1 MYKLIYIADKD
12 YAPAADVEFT
22 VEANQHLDIT
32 EMCMLFDRFLKASGY
47 YPPLNATLEYVVEEE
62 EVRHGRSYE

>member
-22 VEANQHLDIT
+22 VTDQGLSIT
-32 EMCMLFDRFLKASGY
+32 EMCEVFDKFLKAAGY
-47 YPPLNATLEYVVEEE
+47 CPPQNSTLEYVE
-62 EVRHGRSYE
+62 EVETVQHGRSYE